1 MAILSNITTY
11 SSDDNTI
18 DIVKFN
24 NYIQL
29 ESSEQIY
36 LNYNIF
42 QNNNFFKFGI
52 DSFLLSKF
60 FLENTTIK
68 HNNIAD
74 FCSGTGIVGI
84 FSYLN
89 ILHNS
94 YKDKNVS
101 IRKTNIDNVK
111 IDFFEIQNYFANL
124 NYRNCSNIYSQILDN
139 SHNTDTSNDTNSN
152 ILNSLENPF
161 NVFNAS
167 IDRVKLDMNFKEKYT
182 CILSNPPYMKESKGI
197 ATNSKEKDIAKIAK
211 KDFLD
216 SFFSTVKFCLI
227 DKGELYIVHKPE
239 NLSEI
244 IIVAD
249 KYNIELKSLQFI
261 TNTNNKQPSLF
272 LAKFVKN
279 GNRFLN
285 ILPIKSIN

>member
-1 MAILSNITTY
+1 MDILSNTTRY
-11 SSDDNTI
+11 SSDDNNI
-18 DIVKFN
+18 DIIKFN
-24 NYIQL
+24 DYIQL
-29 ESSEQIY
+29 ESLEQIY

-94 YKDKNVS
+94 YTDKNIS
-101 IRKTNIDNVK
+101 IRKTNIDNVN

-124 NYRNCSNIYSQILDN
+124 NYRNCSNIYIQILDN
-139 SHNTDTSNDTNSN
+139 SHNTNTY
-152 ILNSLENPF
+152 LKNPF

-167 IDRVKLDMNFKEKYT
+167 IDTLKLDITFKDKYS
-182 CILSNPPYMKESKGI
+182 CILSNPPYMKENKGI
-197 ATNSKEKDIAKIAK
+197 YTNSKEKDIAKIAK

-249 KYNIELKSLQFI
+249 RYNIELKSLQFI

>member
-1 MAILSNITTY
+1 MDILSNTTRY
-11 SSDDNTI
+11 SSDDNAI

-24 NYIQL
+24 DYIGL

-94 YKDKNVS
+94 YTGKNIS

-124 NYRNCSNIYSQILDN
+124 NYRNCSNIYNQILDN
-139 SHNTDTSNDTNSN
+139 SHNTNTY
-152 ILNSLENPF
+152 LKNPF

-167 IDRVKLDMNFKEKYT
+167 IDTLKLDINFKDKYS
-182 CILSNPPYMKESKGI
+182 CILSNPPYMKEKKGI
-197 ATNSKEKDIAKIAK
+197 STNSKEKDIAKIAK

-216 SFFSTVKFCLI
+216 SFFSAVKFCLI

>member
-1 MAILSNITTY
+1 MDILSNTTRY
-11 SSDDNTI
+11 SSDNNNI
-18 DIVKFN
+18 DIIKFN
-24 NYIQL
+24 EYIQL

-94 YKDKNVS
+94 YYNENIS

-111 IDFFEIQNYFANL
+111 IDFFEIQNYFTNL
-124 NYRNCSNIYSQILDN
+124 NYRNCSNIYNQILDN
-139 SHNTDTSNDTNSN
+139 LHNTNTY
-152 ILNSLENPF
+152 LKNPF

-167 IDRVKLDMNFKEKYT
+167 IDTLKLDINFKDKYT
-182 CILSNPPYMKESKGI
+182 CILSNPPYMKENKGI
-197 ATNSKEKDIAKIAK
+197 STNSKEKDIAKIAK

-261 TNTNNKQPSLF
+261 TNTSNKQPSLF

>member
-1 MAILSNITTY
+1 MDILSNNSIY
-11 SSDDNTI
+11 SSDDNNI
-18 DIVKFN
+18 DIIKFN
-24 NYIQL
+24 DYIQL

-36 LNYNIF
+36 LNYSIF

-94 YKDKNVS
+94 YYNKNIS
-101 IRKTNIDNVK
+101 IRKTNIENVK

-124 NYRNCSNIYSQILDN
+124 NYRNCSNIYNQILDN
-139 SHNTDTSNDTNSN
+139 SHNTNTY
-152 ILNSLENPF
+152 LQNPF

-167 IDRVKLDMNFKEKYT
+167 IDTLKLDINFKDKYS
-182 CILSNPPYMKESKGI
+182 CILSNPPYMKENKGI
-197 ATNSKEKDIAKIAK
+197 STNSKEKDIAKIAK

>member
-1 MAILSNITTY
+1 MDILSNNSIY
-11 SSDDNTI
+11 SSDDNNI
-18 DIVKFN
+18 DIIKFN
-24 NYIQL
+24 DYIQL

-36 LNYNIF
+36 LNYSIF

-94 YKDKNVS
+94 YYNKNIS
-101 IRKTNIDNVK
+101 IRKTNIENVK

-124 NYRNCSNIYSQILDN
+124 NYRNCSNIYNQILDN
-139 SHNTDTSNDTNSN
+139 SHNTNTY
-152 ILNSLENPF
+152 LQNPF

-167 IDRVKLDMNFKEKYT
+167 IDTLKLDINFKDKHS
-182 CILSNPPYMKESKGI
+182 CILSNPPYMKENKGI
-197 ATNSKEKDIAKIAK
+197 STNSKEKDIAKIAK

>member
-1 MAILSNITTY
+1 MDILSNTTRY
-11 SSDDNTI
+11 SSNDNNI
-18 DIVKFN
+18 DIIKFN
-24 NYIQL
+24 EYIKL
-29 ESSEQIY
+29 ESLEQIY

-94 YKDKNVS
+94 YTYKNIS
-101 IRKTNIDNVK
+101 IRKTNIGNVK

-124 NYRNCSNIYSQILDN
+124 NYRNCSNIYSQMLDN
-139 SHNTDTSNDTNSN
+139 SHNNYTSNETNPN
-152 ILNSLENPF
+152 ILNNLENPF

-167 IDRVKLDMNFKEKYT
+167 IDKVKLDMNFKEKYT

-261 TNTNNKQPSLF
+261 TNKNNKQPSLF

>member
-1 MAILSNITTY
+1 MDILSNTTRY
-11 SSDDNTI
+11 SSDDNNI
-18 DIVKFN
+18 DIIKFN
-24 NYIQL
+24 DYIQL
-29 ESSEQIY
+29 ESLEQIY

-94 YKDKNVS
+94 YCNKNIS

-124 NYRNCSNIYSQILDN
+124 NYRNCSNIYNQILDD
-139 SHNTDTSNDTNSN
+139 SHNTNTY
-152 ILNSLENPF
+152 LQNPF
-161 NVFNAS
+161 NIFNAS
-167 IDRVKLDMNFKEKYT
+167 IDTLKLDITFKDKYS
-182 CILSNPPYMKESKGI
+182 CILSNPPYMKENKGI
-197 ATNSKEKDIAKIAK
+197 STNSKEKDIAKIAK

-216 SFFSTVKFCLI
+216 SFFSAVKFCLI

-244 IIVAD
+244 IIIAD

-261 TNTNNKQPSLF
+261 TNTSNKQPSLF

>member
-1 MAILSNITTY
+1 MDILSNTTRY
-11 SSDDNTI
+11 SSNDNNI
-18 DIVKFN
+18 DIIKFN
-24 NYIQL
+24 EYIQL

-36 LNYNIF
+36 LNYSIF

-94 YKDKNVS
+94 YYNKNIS

-124 NYRNCSNIYSQILDN
+124 NYRNCINIYNQILDN
-139 SHNTDTSNDTNSN
+139 SHNTNTY
-152 ILNSLENPF
+152 LQNPF

-167 IDRVKLDMNFKEKYT
+167 IDKVKLDMNFKDKYS
-182 CILSNPPYMKESKGI
+182 CILSNPPYMKENKGI
-197 ATNSKEKDIAKIAK
+197 STNSKEKDIAKIAK

-216 SFFSTVKFCLI
+216 SFFSAVKFCLI

-261 TNTNNKQPSLF
+261 TNTSNKRPSLF

-285 ILPIKSIN
+285 VLPIKSIN

>member
-1 MAILSNITTY
+1 MDILSNTTRY
-11 SSDDNTI
+11 SSDDNNI
-18 DIVKFN
+18 DIIKFN
-24 NYIQL
+24 DYIQL
-29 ESSEQIY
+29 ESLEQIY

-94 YKDKNVS
+94 YTDKNIS
-101 IRKTNIDNVK
+101 IRKTNIDNVN

-124 NYRNCSNIYSQILDN
+124 NYRNCSNIYIQILDN
-139 SHNTDTSNDTNSN
+139 SHNTNTY
-152 ILNSLENPF
+152 LKNPF

-167 IDRVKLDMNFKEKYT
+167 IDTLKLDINFKDKYT
-182 CILSNPPYMKESKGI
+182 CILSNPPYMKENKGI
-197 ATNSKEKDIAKIAK
+197 YTNSKEKDIAKIAK

-261 TNTNNKQPSLF
+261 TNTSNKHPSLF

-285 ILPIKSIN
+285 ILPLKSIN

>member
-1 MAILSNITTY
+1 MYILSNNSIY
-11 SSDDNTI
+11 SSNDNNI
-18 DIVKFN
+18 DIIKFN
-24 NYIQL
+24 DYIQL

-36 LNYNIF
+36 LNYSIF

-94 YKDKNVS
+94 YCNENIS
-101 IRKTNIDNVK
+101 IRKTNIENVK

-124 NYRNCSNIYSQILDN
+124 NYRNCSNIYNQILDI
-139 SHNTDTSNDTNSN
+139 SHNTNTY
-152 ILNSLENPF
+152 LKNPF

-167 IDRVKLDMNFKEKYT
+167 IDTLKLDINFKDKYS
-182 CILSNPPYMKESKGI
+182 CILSNPPYMKENKGI
-197 ATNSKEKDIAKIAK
+197 STNSKEKDIAKIAK

-216 SFFSTVKFCLI
+216 SFFSAVKFCLI

-244 IIVAD
+244 IIVAN

-261 TNTNNKQPSLF
+261 TNTSNKQPSLF

>member
-1 MAILSNITTY
+1 MDILSNNSIY
-11 SSDDNTI
+11 SSDDNNI
-18 DIVKFN
+18 DIIKFN
-24 NYIQL
+24 DYIQL

-36 LNYNIF
+36 LNYSIF

-94 YKDKNVS
+94 YTDKNIS
-101 IRKTNIDNVK
+101 IRKTNIGNVK

-124 NYRNCSNIYSQILDN
+124 NYRNCSNIYNQILDN
-139 SHNTDTSNDTNSN
+139 SHNTNTY
-152 ILNSLENPF
+152 LQNPF
-161 NVFNAS
+161 NVFNTS
-167 IDRVKLDMNFKEKYT
+167 IDTLKLDITFKDKYT
-182 CILSNPPYMKESKGI
+182 CILSNPPYMKENKGI
-197 ATNSKEKDIAKIAK
+197 STNSKEKDIAKIAK

>member
-1 MAILSNITTY
+1 MDILSNTTRY
-11 SSDDNTI
+11 SSDDNNI
-18 DIVKFN
+18 DIIKFN
-24 NYIQL
+24 DYIQL
-29 ESSEQIY
+29 ESLEQIY

-94 YKDKNVS
+94 YTYKNIS
-101 IRKTNIDNVK
+101 IRKTNIGNVK

-124 NYRNCSNIYSQILDN
+124 NYRNCSNIYNQILEN
-139 SHNTDTSNDTNSN
+139 SHNTNTY
-152 ILNSLENPF
+152 LQNPF

-167 IDRVKLDMNFKEKYT
+167 IDKVKLDMNFKDKYS
-182 CILSNPPYMKESKGI
+182 CILSNPPYMKENKGI

>member
-1 MAILSNITTY
+1 MYILSNTTRY
-11 SSDDNTI
+11 SSDDNAI

-24 NYIQL
+24 DYIGL

-94 YKDKNVS
+94 YCNENIS

-124 NYRNCSNIYSQILDN
+124 NYRNCSNIYNQILDN
-139 SHNTDTSNDTNSN
+139 SHNTNTY
-152 ILNSLENPF
+152 LKNPF

-167 IDRVKLDMNFKEKYT
+167 IDTLKLDINFKDKYS
-182 CILSNPPYMKESKGI
+182 CILSNPPYMKENKGI
-197 ATNSKEKDIAKIAK
+197 STNSKEKDIAKIAK

-261 TNTNNKQPSLF
+261 TNTSNKQPSLF

>member
-1 MAILSNITTY
+1 MDILSNTTRY
-11 SSDDNTI
+11 SSDDNNI
-18 DIVKFN
+18 DIIKFN
-24 NYIQL
+24 DYIQL

-36 LNYNIF
+36 LNYSIF

-94 YKDKNVS
+94 YTDKNIS
-101 IRKTNIDNVK
+101 IRKTNIGNVK

-124 NYRNCSNIYSQILDN
+124 NYRNCSNIYNQILDN
-139 SHNTDTSNDTNSN
+139 SHNTNTY
-152 ILNSLENPF
+152 LQNPF

-167 IDRVKLDMNFKEKYT
+167 IDKVKLDMNFKDKYS
-182 CILSNPPYMKESKGI
+182 CILSNPPYMKENKGI

-216 SFFSTVKFCLI
+216 SFFSAVKFCLI

-272 LAKFVKN
+272 LSKFVKN

>member
-1 MAILSNITTY
+1 MDILSNTTRY
-11 SSDDNTI
+11 SSDNNNI
-18 DIVKFN
+18 DIIKFN
-24 NYIQL
+24 EYIQL

-94 YKDKNVS
+94 YCNENIS
-101 IRKTNIDNVK
+101 IRKTNIENVK

-124 NYRNCSNIYSQILDN
+124 NYRNCSNIYNQILDN
-139 SHNTDTSNDTNSN
+139 SHNTNTY
-152 ILNSLENPF
+152 LKKPF

-167 IDRVKLDMNFKEKYT
+167 IDTLKLDINFKDKYS
-182 CILSNPPYMKESKGI
+182 CILSNPPYMKENKGI
-197 ATNSKEKDIAKIAK
+197 STNSKEKDIAKIAK

-216 SFFSTVKFCLI
+216 SFFSAVKFCLI

-244 IIVAD
+244 IIVAN

-261 TNTNNKQPSLF
+261 TNTSNKQPSLF

-279 GNRFLN
+279 GNRVLN

>member
-1 MAILSNITTY
+1 MDILSNINTY

-24 NYIQL
+24 DYIQL

-42 QNNNFFKFGI
+42 ENNNFFKFGI

-68 HNNIAD
+68 HNNIGD

-94 YKDKNVS
+94 YYNKNIS
-101 IRKTNIDNVK
+101 IRKTNIENIK

-124 NYRNCSNIYSQILDN
+124 NYRNCNNIYNQILDN
-139 SHNTDTSNDTNSN
+139 SHNTNTY
-152 ILNSLENPF
+152 LQNPF

-167 IDRVKLDMNFKEKYT
+167 IDTLKLDITFKDKYS
-182 CILSNPPYMKESKGI
+182 CILSNPPYMKENKGI
-197 ATNSKEKDIAKIAK
+197 STNSKEKDIAKIAK

-216 SFFSTVKFCLI
+216 SFFSAVKFCLI
-227 DKGELYIVHKPE
+227 DRGELYIVHKPE

-261 TNTNNKQPSLF
+261 TNTSNKHPSLF
-272 LAKFVKN
+272 LAKFIKN

-285 ILPIKSIN
+285 ILPLKSIN

>member
-1 MAILSNITTY
+1 MYILSNNSIY
-11 SSDDNTI
+11 SSDDNNI
-18 DIVKFN
+18 DIIKFN
-24 NYIQL
+24 DYIQL

-36 LNYNIF
+36 LNYSIF

-74 FCSGTGIVGI
+74 FCSGTGIIGI

-94 YKDKNVS
+94 YCNENIS
-101 IRKTNIDNVK
+101 IRKTNIENVK

-124 NYRNCSNIYSQILDN
+124 NYRNCSNIYNQILDN
-139 SHNTDTSNDTNSN
+139 SHNTNTY
-152 ILNSLENPF
+152 LKNPF

-167 IDRVKLDMNFKEKYT
+167 IDTLKLDINFKDKYS
-182 CILSNPPYMKESKGI
+182 CILSNPPYMKENKGI
-197 ATNSKEKDIAKIAK
+197 STNSKEKDIAKIAK

-216 SFFSTVKFCLI
+216 SFFSAVKFCLI

-244 IIVAD
+244 IIVAN

-261 TNTNNKQPSLF
+261 TNTSNKQPSLF

>member
-1 MAILSNITTY
+1 MDILSNTTRY
-11 SSDDNTI
+11 SSDDNNI
-18 DIVKFN
+18 DIIKFN
-24 NYIQL
+24 DYIQL

-36 LNYNIF
+36 LNYSIF

-94 YKDKNVS
+94 YTDKNIS
-101 IRKTNIDNVK
+101 IRKTNIDNVN

-124 NYRNCSNIYSQILDN
+124 NYRNCSNIYNQILDN
-139 SHNTDTSNDTNSN
+139 SHNTNTYFQ
-152 ILNSLENPF
+152 NPF
-161 NVFNAS
+161 NVFNTS
-167 IDRVKLDMNFKEKYT
+167 IDTLKLDITFKDKYT
-182 CILSNPPYMKESKGI
+182 CILSNPPYMKENKGI
-197 ATNSKEKDIAKIAK
+197 STNSKEKDIAKIAK

-216 SFFSTVKFCLI
+216 SFFSAVKFCLI

-285 ILPIKSIN
+285 ILSIKSIN

>member
-1 MAILSNITTY
+1 MDILSNTTRY
-11 SSDDNTI
+11 SSDDNNI
-18 DIVKFN
+18 DIIKFN
-24 NYIQL
+24 DYIQL
-29 ESSEQIY
+29 ESLEQIY

-94 YKDKNVS
+94 YCNKNIS

-124 NYRNCSNIYSQILDN
+124 NYRNCSNIYNQILDN
-139 SHNTDTSNDTNSN
+139 SHNTNTY
-152 ILNSLENPF
+152 LQNPF

-167 IDRVKLDMNFKEKYT
+167 IDTLKLDINFKDKYS
-182 CILSNPPYMKESKGI
+182 CILSNPPYMKENKGI
-197 ATNSKEKDIAKIAK
+197 STNSKEKDIAKIAK

-216 SFFSTVKFCLI
+216 SFFSAVKFCLI

-244 IIVAD
+244 IIIAD

>member
-1 MAILSNITTY
+1 MDILSNTTRY
-11 SSDDNTI
+11 SSDDNNI
-18 DIVKFN
+18 DIIKFN
-24 NYIQL
+24 DYIQL

-36 LNYNIF
+36 LNYSIF

-74 FCSGTGIVGI
+74 FCSGSGIIGI

-94 YKDKNVS
+94 YTDKNIS
-101 IRKTNIDNVK
+101 IRKTNIGNVK

-124 NYRNCSNIYSQILDN
+124 NYRNCSNIYNQILDN
-139 SHNTDTSNDTNSN
+139 SHNTNTY
-152 ILNSLENPF
+152 LQNPF

-167 IDRVKLDMNFKEKYT
+167 IDKVKLDMNFKDKYS
-182 CILSNPPYMKESKGI
+182 CILSNPPYMKENKGI

-216 SFFSTVKFCLI
+216 SFFSAVKFCLI

>member
-1 MAILSNITTY
+1 MYILSNNSIY
-11 SSDDNTI
+11 SSDDNNI
-18 DIVKFN
+18 DIIKFN
-24 NYIQL
+24 DYIQL

-36 LNYNIF
+36 LNYSIF

-94 YKDKNVS
+94 YIDKNIS
-101 IRKTNIDNVK
+101 IRKTNIGNVK

-124 NYRNCSNIYSQILDN
+124 NYRNCSNIYNQILDN
-139 SHNTDTSNDTNSN
+139 SHNTNTY
-152 ILNSLENPF
+152 LQNPF
-161 NVFNAS
+161 NIFNAS
-167 IDRVKLDMNFKEKYT
+167 IDTLKLDITFKDKYT
-182 CILSNPPYMKESKGI
+182 CILSNPPYMKENKGI
-197 ATNSKEKDIAKIAK
+197 STNSKEKDIAKIAK

-216 SFFSTVKFCLI
+216 SFFSAVKFCLI
-227 DKGELYIVHKPE
+227 NKGELYIVHKPE

-285 ILPIKSIN
+285 ILSIKSIN

>member
-1 MAILSNITTY
+1 MDILSNTTRY
-11 SSDDNTI
+11 SSDDNNI
-18 DIVKFN
+18 DIIKYN
-24 NYIQL
+24 DYIQL

-124 NYRNCSNIYSQILDN
+124 NYRNCSNIYNQILDN
-139 SHNTDTSNDTNSN
+139 SHNTNTY
-152 ILNSLENPF
+152 LQNPF

-167 IDRVKLDMNFKEKYT
+167 IDTLKLDITFKDKYT
-182 CILSNPPYMKESKGI
+182 CILSNPPYMKENKGI
-197 ATNSKEKDIAKIAK
+197 STNSKEKDIAKIAK

-216 SFFSTVKFCLI
+216 SFFSAVKFCLI

-285 ILPIKSIN
+285 ILSIKSIN

>member
-1 MAILSNITTY
+1 MDILSNTTRY
-11 SSDDNTI
+11 SSNDNNI
-18 DIVKFN
+18 DIIKFN
-24 NYIQL
+24 EYIQL

-36 LNYNIF
+36 LNYSIF

-84 FSYLN
+84 FSYLS

-94 YKDKNVS
+94 YYNKNIS
-101 IRKTNIDNVK
+101 IRKTNIENVK

-124 NYRNCSNIYSQILDN
+124 NYRNCSNIYNQILDN
-139 SHNTDTSNDTNSN
+139 SHNTNTY
-152 ILNSLENPF
+152 LQNPF

-167 IDRVKLDMNFKEKYT
+167 IDTLKLDITFKDKYT
-182 CILSNPPYMKESKGI
+182 CILSNPPYMKENKGI
-197 ATNSKEKDIAKIAK
+197 STNSKEKDIAKIAK

-216 SFFSTVKFCLI
+216 SFFSAVKFCLI

-285 ILPIKSIN
+285 ILSIKSIN

>member
-1 MAILSNITTY
+1 MDILSNTTRY
-11 SSDDNTI
+11 SSDDNNI
-18 DIVKFN
+18 DIIKFN
-24 NYIQL
+24 DYIQL
-29 ESSEQIY
+29 ESLEQIY
-36 LNYNIF
+36 LNYSIF

-94 YKDKNVS
+94 YYNKNIS

-124 NYRNCSNIYSQILDN
+124 NYRNCSNIYNQILDN
-139 SHNTDTSNDTNSN
+139 SHNTNTYFQ
-152 ILNSLENPF
+152 NPF
-161 NVFNAS
+161 NVFNTS
-167 IDRVKLDMNFKEKYT
+167 IDTLKLDITFKDKYT
-182 CILSNPPYMKESKGI
+182 CILSNPPYMKENKGI
-197 ATNSKEKDIAKIAK
+197 STNSKEKDIAKIAK

-244 IIVAD
+244 IIIAD

-261 TNTNNKQPSLF
+261 TNTSNKQPSLF

>member
-1 MAILSNITTY
+1 MDILSNNSIY
-11 SSDDNTI
+11 SSDDNNI
-18 DIVKFN
+18 DIIKFN
-24 NYIQL
+24 DYIQL

-36 LNYNIF
+36 LNYSIF

-94 YKDKNVS
+94 YYNKNIS
-101 IRKTNIDNVK
+101 IRKTSIDNVK

-124 NYRNCSNIYSQILDN
+124 NYRNCINIYNQILDN
-139 SHNTDTSNDTNSN
+139 SHNTNTY
-152 ILNSLENPF
+152 LQNPF
-161 NVFNAS
+161 NVFNSS
-167 IDRVKLDMNFKEKYT
+167 IDTLKLDITFKDKYT
-182 CILSNPPYMKESKGI
+182 CILSNPPYMKENKGI
-197 ATNSKEKDIAKIAK
+197 STNSKEKDIAKIAK

-244 IIVAD
+244 LIVAD

>member
-1 MAILSNITTY
+1 MDILSNTTRY
-11 SSDDNTI
+11 SSDDNNI
-18 DIVKFN
+18 DIIKFN
-24 NYIQL
+24 DYIQL
-29 ESSEQIY
+29 ESLEQIY

-94 YKDKNVS
+94 YTDKNIS
-101 IRKTNIDNVK
+101 IRKTNIDNVN

-124 NYRNCSNIYSQILDN
+124 NYRNCSNIYIQILDN
-139 SHNTDTSNDTNSN
+139 SHNTNTY
-152 ILNSLENPF
+152 LKNPF

-167 IDRVKLDMNFKEKYT
+167 IDTLKLDITFKDKYS
-182 CILSNPPYMKESKGI
+182 CILSNPPYMKENKGI
-197 ATNSKEKDIAKIAK
+197 YTNSKEKDIAKIAK

-285 ILPIKSIN
+285 ILSIKSIN

>member
-1 MAILSNITTY
+1 MDILSNTTRY
-11 SSDDNTI
+11 SSDDNAI

-24 NYIQL
+24 DYIGL

-94 YKDKNVS
+94 YCNENIS

-124 NYRNCSNIYSQILDN
+124 NYRNCSNIYNQILDN
-139 SHNTDTSNDTNSN
+139 SHNTNTY
-152 ILNSLENPF
+152 LKNPF

-167 IDRVKLDMNFKEKYT
+167 IDTLKLDINFKDKYS
-182 CILSNPPYMKESKGI
+182 CILSNPPYMKENKGI
-197 ATNSKEKDIAKIAK
+197 STNSKEKDIAKIAK

-261 TNTNNKQPSLF
+261 TNTSNKQPSLF

>member
-1 MAILSNITTY
+1 MDILSNTTRY
-11 SSDDNTI
+11 SSNDNNI
-18 DIVKFN
+18 DIIKFN
-24 NYIQL
+24 EYIQL

-36 LNYNIF
+36 LNYSIF

-94 YKDKNVS
+94 YYNKNIS

-124 NYRNCSNIYSQILDN
+124 NYRNCINIYNQILDN
-139 SHNTDTSNDTNSN
+139 SHNTNTY
-152 ILNSLENPF
+152 LQNPF

-167 IDRVKLDMNFKEKYT
+167 IDKVKLDMNFKDKYS
-182 CILSNPPYMKESKGI
+182 CILSNPPYMKENKGI
-197 ATNSKEKDIAKIAK
+197 STNSKEKDIAKIAK

-216 SFFSTVKFCLI
+216 SFFSAVKFCLI
-227 DKGELYIVHKPE
+227 DKGELYIV
-239 NLSEI
+239 LMI
-244 IIVAD
+244 IIL
-249 KYNIELKSLQFI
+249 I
-261 TNTNNKQPSLF
+261 
-272 LAKFVKN
+272 
-279 GNRFLN
+279 
-285 ILPIKSIN
+285 

>member
-1 MAILSNITTY
+1 MDILSNTTRY
-11 SSDDNTI
+11 SSDDNNI
-18 DIVKFN
+18 DIIKFN
-24 NYIQL
+24 DYIQL
-29 ESSEQIY
+29 ESLEQIY

-94 YKDKNVS
+94 YTDKNIS
-101 IRKTNIDNVK
+101 IRKTNIDNVN

-124 NYRNCSNIYSQILDN
+124 NYRNCSNIYIQILDN
-139 SHNTDTSNDTNSN
+139 SHNTNTY
-152 ILNSLENPF
+152 LKNPF

-167 IDRVKLDMNFKEKYT
+167 IDTLKLDINFKDKYT
-182 CILSNPPYMKESKGI
+182 CILSNPPYMKENKGI
-197 ATNSKEKDIAKIAK
+197 YTNSKEKDIAKIAK

-285 ILPIKSIN
+285 ILSIKSIN

>member
-1 MAILSNITTY
+1 MDILSNTTRY
-11 SSDDNTI
+11 SSDNNNI
-18 DIVKFN
+18 DIIKFN
-24 NYIQL
+24 EYIQL

-94 YKDKNVS
+94 YYNKNIS
-101 IRKTNIDNVK
+101 IRKTNIENVK

-124 NYRNCSNIYSQILDN
+124 NYRNCSNIYNQILDN
-139 SHNTDTSNDTNSN
+139 SHNTNTY
-152 ILNSLENPF
+152 LQNPF

-167 IDRVKLDMNFKEKYT
+167 IDTLKLDINFKDKYS
-182 CILSNPPYMKESKGI
+182 CILSNPPYMKENKGI
-197 ATNSKEKDIAKIAK
+197 STNSKEKDIAKIAK

>member
-1 MAILSNITTY
+1 MDILSNTTRY
-11 SSDDNTI
+11 SSDDNNI
-18 DIVKFN
+18 DIIKFN
-24 NYIQL
+24 DYIQL
-29 ESSEQIY
+29 ESSDQIY
-36 LNYNIF
+36 LNYSIF

-84 FSYLN
+84 FSYLS

-94 YKDKNVS
+94 YYNKNIS
-101 IRKTNIDNVK
+101 IRKTNIENVK

-124 NYRNCSNIYSQILDN
+124 NYRNCSNIYNQILDN
-139 SHNTDTSNDTNSN
+139 SHNTNTY
-152 ILNSLENPF
+152 LQNPF

-167 IDRVKLDMNFKEKYT
+167 IDTLKLDITFKDKYT
-182 CILSNPPYMKESKGI
+182 CILSNPPYMKENKGI
-197 ATNSKEKDIAKIAK
+197 STNSKEKDIAKIAK

-216 SFFSTVKFCLI
+216 SFFSAVKFCLI